1 MHCESPR
8 ERGKLDLQAWQLR
21 SRGVSVLTD
30 TQRGQGEMAHHASN
44 LSILCVHARACVCAG
59 RHIVCTCMRRP
70 EVNLRCHSPGTVHL
84 VFQGRVSHQDLRL
97 TGLG

>member
-30 TQRGQGEMAHHASN
+30 TQCGQGEKAHMPAASA
-44 LSILCVHARACVCAG
+44 SCVCMHVHVCVQAG
-59 RHIVCTCMRRP
+59 T
-70 EVNLRCHSPGTVHL
+70 
-84 VFQGRVSHQDLRL
+84 
-97 TGLG
+97 